1 MNRRLGF
8 FIGGAL
14 VSSVALV
21 AVLGWNHMAGAPS
34 AHQAL
39 QQARQQGTVAED
51 DDAPRPPVVRRQP
64 DAGSDAGKEAP
75 ASPRAR
81 DMARETGKDAAPSAT
96 VSDGK
101 DAATASAPAPSFDIV
116 RVEADGSTVMAGRAA
131 PGAVVE
137 ILVNGEVVARVRA
150 DDNGEW
156 SHVPDKPL
164 FSGAEQLVRL
174 RARQPSGE
182 MVEAPQAL
190 VVSMAPVRRGGK
202 PLVML
207 SEADAPS
214 RILQEPRVADARA
227 PATRNVDSGPRQAGE
242 GDGRMTLA
250 EAAGSTGDVDDA
262 GGAGDE
268 AGREEQS
275 AMPAADTRA
284 DGREGGG
291 GEAGSGVADGR
302 MMSEKGETPGAV
314 AGAAADSAR
323 ERERR
328 AGNMAAAR
336 AGAKQVD
343 EAAREMLARL
353 RARESEKPPATTPA
367 TTPAPPPTLQL
378 RTVDYDSAGAIFF
391 TGRSEARAALRLYVD
406 NEFLADVRANERGFW
421 SWKGRAEIAPGRHDL
436 RVDRLGE
443 DGRVIERIE
452 LPFVRAS
459 REALAAARE
468 RRRLAEVRRLTQERR
483 LAAAPSDLDL
493 EQTLEREAEMTRME
507 EEGVSARAGAPPPQR
522 RAEDMRAVKE
532 ERRDVEAP
540 EAGKADM
547 RATAA
552 MTPPAREAGAGGAGD
567 EQRDESGGFIIV
579 QPGNNLWNIAR
590 VIYGR
595 GIRYTT
601 IYEANREQ
609 IRDPDLIYPGQ
620 VFTAPGLPAR
630 ELRIPPRR
638 RTPLQPEELERLR
651 RMPPAGDAAGNG
663 AG

>member
-51 DDAPRPPVVRRQP
+51 DDAPRPPVVRRRP
-64 DAGSDAGKEAP
+64 DAGKEAP
-75 ASPRAR
+75 ASPLAR
-81 DMARETGKDAAPSAT
+81 DMARETGKDAAPSAAVT
-96 VSDGK
+96 DGK
-101 DAATASAPAPSFDIV
+101 DAVAASAPAPSFDIV

-182 MVEAPQAL
+182 VVEAPQAL

-214 RILQEPRVADARA
+214 RVLQEPRVADART
-227 PATRNVDSGPRQAGE
+227 PATRNADSGPRQPGE
-242 GDGRMTLA
+242 GGGRMTLA
-250 EAAGSTGDVDDA
+250 EAAGNTGDANDSGD
-262 GGAGDE
+262 AGDE

-284 DGREGGG
+284 DGRESGD
-291 GEAGSGVADGR
+291 GEAGSGMADGR
-302 MMSEKGETPGAV
+302 KASGKGETPGAV
-314 AGAAADSAR
+314 ADAAADAAR

-336 AGAKQVD
+336 AGAEQVD

-353 RARESEKPPATTPA
+353 RARESEKPSATTSP
-367 TTPAPPPTLQL
+367 PPPTLQL

-406 NEFLADVRANERGFW
+406 NEFLADVRADERGFW

-468 RRRLAEVRRLTQERR
+468 RRRLAEERRLAQERR

-493 EQTLEREAEMTRME
+493 EKTLEREAEMTRME
-507 EEGVSARAGAPPPQR
+507 EEGASGGAGAAPREATGARPPQR
-522 RAEDMRAVKE
+522 RAEDMRVVKE
-532 ERRDVEAP
+532 RRRDVEAP
-540 EAGKADM
+540 KDGKAGM
-547 RATAA
+547 RSAAA
-552 MTPPAREAGAGGAGD
+552 MTPPAREAGKGSATG
-567 EQRDESGGFIIV
+567 ERRDEGGGFIIV

-651 RMPPAGDAAGNG
+651 RMPPAGEATGNG